1 MQASLVPYEQAN
13 AAWPLVEKYMVAAA
27 EYTYG
32 RYTAEDIRV
41 SLLDGQRQLWVA
53 LQDGV
58 IYGAVVTQIM
68 EYPQMRVL
76 VMHFLGGVEGLTWK
90 APMLALLQR
99 FARDHNCRTI
109 ESTGRSGWARIF
121 RDDGA
126 QTRGVFFELP
136 VEPTA

>member
-1 MQASLVPYEQAN
+1 MQASLVPYEQAD
-13 AAWPLVEKYMVAAA
+13 AAWPLVEKYMVEAAK
-27 EYTYG
+27 YTYG
-32 RYTAEDIRV
+32 RYTSEDIRV

-53 LQDGV
+53 FQDEV
-58 IYGAVVTQIM
+58 VYGAVVTQIM

-76 VMHFLGGVEGLTWK
+76 VMHFLGGIDGMKWK

-99 FARDHNCRTI
+99 FARDQKCRTI

-126 QTRGVFFELP
+126 QARSVFFELP
-136 VEPTA
+136 VEPTT